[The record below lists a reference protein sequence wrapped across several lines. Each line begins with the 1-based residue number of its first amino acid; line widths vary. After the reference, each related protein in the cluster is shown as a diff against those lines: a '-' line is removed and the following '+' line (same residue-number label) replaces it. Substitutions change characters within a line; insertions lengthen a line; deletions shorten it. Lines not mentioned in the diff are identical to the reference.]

1 MNEQETKL
9 YLSFFTFDFVGSAC
23 SFVFFFHPS
32 HNGQTTS
39 DFEEC
44 VKKKTWFAQWDK
56 NQSIF
61 SWILIKNGAHY

>member
-39 DFEEC
+39 DFEEF
-44 VKKKTWFAQWDK
+44 VKKRLDLR
-56 NQSIF
+56 SE
-61 SWILIKNGAHY
+61 IKSKVFLAEF

>member
-9 YLSFFTFDFVGSAC
+9 YLSFFTFDFDGSAC
-23 SFVFFFHPS
+23 SFVCFFHPS

-44 VKKKTWFAQWDK
+44 VKKKT
-56 NQSIF
+56 
-61 SWILIKNGAHY
+61 